1 MSGFREVDFQ
11 PGEVLFKVGSPADTL
26 YVVQSGTIDMVAS
39 EGGGVIAT
47 VGPGES
53 FGEQALLQG
62 GIRSATAV
70 AREAARCLEITG
82 QGLRDML
89 RAQSPL
95 LTPVFEALLLQQAMH
110 NALRTAP

>member
-1 MSGFREVDFQ
+1 MSGFREIDVL
-11 PGEVLFKVGSPADTL
+11 PGQVLFKAGEPADTL
-26 YVVQSGTIDMVAS
+26 YVVQSGAIDMCSPDGEA
-39 EGGGVIAT
+39 VIAT
-47 VGPGES
+47 VGPGQS

-62 GIRSATAV
+62 GIRSATAM
-70 AREAARCLEITG
+70 AREATCCLEITG

-110 NALRTAP
+110 NALRTGP